1 MRKWFVSITI
11 VCLLS
16 GLVLSLQLKTLKNN
30 DANSNPFSEKNTNL
44 VKIITDLEQEIKN
57 QENQIAKIRND
68 LTNLEEQHSS
78 DKLLKD
84 LKTEL
89 KKARI
94 QAGVTNVVGK
104 GIIITLDDN
113 KEGLKARPNDDPNKY
128 IIHYEHILNL
138 LSELKLGGAEAISI
152 NEQRIITTSEIRCV
166 GNVILINTTRIAPP
180 FIIKVIGSPRL
191 LAEIVSNRELEILRT
206 SNYPVSLEET
216 EQVIIPTYK
225 GDLQFTHTKSVKES

>member
-1 MRKWFVSITI
+1 MRKWFISITI

-30 DANSNPFSEKNTNL
+30 AANTNPFSQKNTNL
-44 VKIITDLEQEIKN
+44 VKIITDLEEEIKN
-57 QENQIAKIRND
+57 QESQIAKIRSD
-68 LTNLEEQHSS
+68 LSNLQEQHSS
-78 DKLLKD
+78 DKLLTE
-84 LKTEL
+84 LKSEL

-94 QAGVTNVVGK
+94 QAGVTNVSGK

-113 KEGLKARPNDDPNKY
+113 KEGLKAHPNDDPNKY

-138 LSELKLGGAEAISI
+138 LSELKMGGAEAISI

-166 GNVILINTTRIAPP
+166 GNVILVNTTRIAPP
-180 FIIKVIGSPRL
+180 FVIKVIGSPRL
-191 LAEIVSNRELEILRT
+191 LAEIISSRELEILR
-206 SNYPVSLEET
+206 SSSYPVSLEEK

-225 GDLQFTHTKSVKES
+225 GDLQFKYTKSVKES